1 MLKAGQVFLLL
12 KQFLPTGRTRVE
24 AGFLVEDTFVIGLY
38 DVFEIIYVLYCIS
51 VLRYISHFALYF
63 SRSQKFSPFTSLV
76 CDLKKSNEVRGALAL
91 VELSELRFIVFTL
104 PYGLSLC
111 CVSILSL
118 KR

>member
-1 MLKAGQVFLLL
+1 MS
-12 KQFLPTGRTRVE
+12 
-24 AGFLVEDTFVIGLY
+24 
-38 DVFEIIYVLYCIS
+38 YVAC
-51 VLRYISHFALYF
+51 ISHFTQYF
-63 SRSQKFSPFTSLV
+63 SGSQKISAFTLLV